1 MIGKTGTLALCAS
14 LAFASLAHAE
24 GDSRERVPVRVVV
37 VTAFEIGNDTGDTP
51 GEFQNWVD
59 NLPLPDV
66 VPFPQGYHPLR
77 YNPEK
82 HVLGIVAGEGPA
94 RMASSITALAN
105 DPRFDVTHAYW
116 LLAGIA
122 GVNPNVAS
130 VGSAVWAPQVVD
142 GDLGYEIDA
151 REIPSDWTTG
161 YVPFGRVSPF
171 QPPTPPVATDSG
183 TNAFTMNAGLVEWA
197 YQLSSG
203 SVQLAD
209 DANLQQLRAR
219 YTDSPNAQRPPA
231 ITKGA
236 VLAAGTF
243 WIGALLNTWA
253 ENWVNYWTSGQGVF
267 TTTAEEEAAYMQ
279 ALTFLSQV
287 QAVDLKR
294 VMVLRGASDY
304 SVPPPGQTA
313 AQLLA
318 SEVDATGYSGFVESL
333 NSTYAAGSA
342 VVNELSGNWRR
353 YRDNVPSAQP

>member
-1 MIGKTGTLALCAS
+1 MIGKVATFALCIS
-14 LAFASLAHAE
+14 LASPLARAE
-24 GDSRERVPVRVVV
+24 ERSRERVPVRVVV
-37 VTAFEIGNDTGDTP
+37 VTAFEIGNDAGDTP
-51 GEFQNWVD
+51 GEFQNWVE
-59 NLPLPDV
+59 NLPLPQV

-105 DPRFDVTHAYW
+105 DPRFDFTHAYW

-122 GVNPNVAS
+122 GINPNVGS
-130 VGSAVWAPQVVD
+130 VASAVWAPQVVD

-151 REIPSDWTTG
+151 REIPPDWTTG
-161 YVPFGRVSPF
+161 YVPFGRTSPF

-183 TNAFTMNAGLVEWA
+183 ANAFTLNAGLVDWA
-197 YQLSSG
+197 YQFSSG
-203 SVQLAD
+203 AVQLPD

-219 YTDSPNAQRPPA
+219 YTNSPAAQRPPA

-243 WIGALLNTWA
+243 WIGELLNTWA

-267 TTTAEEEAAYMQ
+267 TTTAEEDAAYMQ

-318 SEVDATGYSGFVESL
+318 SEVDAAGYSGFVESL

-353 YRDNVPSAQP
+353 YRDHVPGAQP